1 MDIVSDTA
9 SYCAQFLE
17 GNNRRIYQRIID
29 NCRQISNDVLKRDY
43 YIPPTFEEMAYREYD
58 GTGNIAIHRTQAEF
72 CTRGRRMDAVIG
84 RMRVRSTP
92 VLHLAILFDNSD
104 CMTAW
109 ARSEMLEQEI
119 RPDSAPLIAAKIAAI
134 ALLEGIR
141 DAETRLFITFGSDID
156 VQREIDHNRLLAAD
170 GSGCCRLDLALAE
183 LLRMRWDI
191 RSGERHLF
199 ILTSMP
205 PDTGTGVL
213 LDDIGIQEASLVYMR
228 RMVRQGV
235 RILYLPIFTQMDLVD
250 MMIGA
255 YTSRSFAQR
264 IHELG
269 IAVSL
274 IGRTDTFVPALRFG
288 IKQMLQHRV

>member
-1 MDIVSDTA
+1 
-9 SYCAQFLE
+9 
-17 GNNRRIYQRIID
+17 
-29 NCRQISNDVLKRDY
+29 
-43 YIPPTFEEMAYREYD
+43 
-58 GTGNIAIHRTQAEF
+58 
-72 CTRGRRMDAVIG
+72 RGRRMDAVIG

-141 DAETRLFITFGSDID
+141 DAETRLFITFGSDIE

-250 MMIGA
+250 MRVGA